1 MNLQIIQ
8 ALWRPFTA
16 VVMSVVVLL
25 IALGLLPASVE
36 EHANS
41 ILTTAGSILSVLAV
55 SRGLQRVQEVKA
67 GNPANVADEVVERI
81 RTMIENSETKR

>member
-1 MNLQIIQ
+1 MNLPMIQ

-16 VVMSVVVLL
+16 AVMSIVVLL

-55 SRGLQRVQEVKA
+55 SRGVQRVQEVKA

-81 RTMIENSETKR
+81 RTMIEAKK